1 MKRII
6 LTLII
11 MAGFFT
17 AAQAQSDR
25 RMVRPTERR
34 TERKIERRR
43 IYRRIER
50 RAYRR
55 HHRRTASEIFPTGI
69 QRSQAVLFKAETKS
83 SI

>member
-1 MKRII
+1 
-6 LTLII
+6 

-43 IYRRIER
+43 FRRIER

-55 HHRRTASEIFPTGI
+55 HHRRTASEIFPTDI